1 MPEMSEQGASNDRQ
15 RKSSNRSES
24 AIASESRRT
33 FLKAASATA
42 AIGAANLAGF
52 GGFMWLFGD
61 GVQSGQPLLP
71 QFFQTPTIKNTPGM
85 QHVVVLM
92 GENRSFD
99 NLLGHLYTPKTLP
112 PGQKFEGLA
121 FGTYSNTAP
130 DGTVIPAHIYRG
142 STEFV
147 SSLPTPDPGEEYQHV
162 NTQVFGK
169 IIPKQNN
176 GVSAGRMR
184 PPYNLPKDTSQPAMT
199 GFVADYASKFRN
211 LTGRDASPKELTMS
225 MGGFSPAQVPVLST
239 LAQQFGVF
247 DHWFAAVPSQ
257 TYCNRSFF
265 VASTSHGFVNNQTD
279 GGYNKWFDAAPSPTI
294 FNRMEDAGVSWRIY
308 YDALQLVSMTGL
320 IHAPSLEQFWHTEHF
335 ATMDQFY
342 DDVKSGNLPAYA
354 FVEPRLVFNHN
365 DFHPPVG
372 QVRESDVDGVEVFNG
387 GVSDVRAG
395 DALVYEMYMAIKD
408 SDTQSGS
415 NSQNTMFVITFDEH
429 GGLYDHVPPP
439 AATPPNDLG
448 AGELGFEFDRLGCR
462 VPAVVVSAYTKPGS
476 VFNQVVHPGAML
488 ATLSQLH
495 GLEPLTDRDANAPT
509 LFGVLNSATP
519 RPSSQWPTP
528 QPLFVPPNPEAVP
541 PHPALKNGSKPLTEP
556 AKGVIGL
563 LYARFGT
570 QEEQRTEPQTY
581 ADAYNALQKYGVGL
595 FGVPKK

>member
-1 MPEMSEQGASNDRQ
+1 MSELDPSENPQ
-15 RKSSNRSES
+15 RDAFQRAEEAIKSQ
-24 AIASESRRT
+24 SRRT
-33 FLKAASATA
+33 FLKAAGATA
-42 AIGAANLAGF
+42 GIAAANAAGF

-61 GVQSGQPLLP
+61 GLQYGQPLVP
-71 QFFQTPTIKNTPGM
+71 QFFQTPTAENTPGM
-85 QHVVVLM
+85 QHVVILM

-99 NLLGHLYTPKTLP
+99 NLLGHLYTPATLP

-121 FGTYSNTAP
+121 FGKFSNTAP
-130 DGTVIPAHIYRG
+130 DGTVIPAHVYRG
-142 STEFV
+142 STEYV

-162 NTQVFGK
+162 NTQVFGE
-169 IIPKQNN
+169 IIPKSNE
-176 GVSAGRMR
+176 GRSAGQMR
-184 PPYNLPKDTSQPAMT
+184 PPYNLPSDPLKPTMA
-199 GFVADYASKFRN
+199 GFVTDYASKYRQ
-211 LTGRDASPKELTMS
+211 LTGKDASASELKMS
-225 MGGFSPAQVPVLST
+225 MGGFSPDQVPVLST

-265 VASTSHGFVNNQTD
+265 TASTSHGYVNNQTD

-294 FNRMEDAGVSWRIY
+294 FNRMEDAGVNWRIY

-320 IHAPSLEQFWHTEHF
+320 IHAPSLEQFWRTEHF

-342 DDVKSGNLPAYA
+342 EDVKSGNLPAYS

-372 QVRESDVDGVEVFNG
+372 QVRESEVDGIEVFNG
-387 GVSDVRAG
+387 GVSDIRAG
-395 DALVYEMYMAIKD
+395 DALVYDMYMAIKD
-408 SDTQSGS
+408 SATPNGS
-415 NSQNTMFVITFDEH
+415 NSQNTMFLITFDEH

-439 AATPPNDLG
+439 SATPPNDEG
-448 AGELGFEFDRLGCR
+448 PGELGFGFDRLGCR

-476 VFNQVVHPGAML
+476 VFNEVVHPGAVL

-495 GLEPLTDRDANAPT
+495 GLEPLTDRDASAPT
-509 LFGVLNSATP
+509 LFNVLNSKNP
-519 RPSSQWPTP
+519 RPSNQWPTP
-528 QPLFVPPNPEAVP
+528 QPLFVPPNPEEAP
-541 PHPALKNGSKPLTEP
+541 PHPALSNGTKSLTEP

-563 LYARFGT
+563 LYERFGT
-570 QEEQRTEPQTY
+570 EAEKRSEPKTY
-581 ADAYNALQKYGVGL
+581 ADAYTALQKYGVGL